1 MTTTKIARFI
11 AIAVLSGTVL
21 PVGAYQMPVVGPDSA
36 PLVATSAPARLTQ
49 PAPIPHTTRTR
60 TPATYGPTRSNE
72 TLWSIASRVRP
83 SNQVSVQQTI
93 GALYRLNPSAFEN
106 NNLHGLQAGSRLRI
120 PTLAQVRAERTSVI
134 ASRLDR
140 EKPLWE
146 AYSREK
152 NQPQQALNAAPNTAD
167 ATNTASSPK
176 AQSNSQNNS
185 KTSLGDA
192 QQPSD
197 SSATKSTLTGSGSTP
212 VTDINST
219 ATAAQEALTPAVTSS
234 EIAASAV
241 VPVMTTPATTTDKSA
256 GNLADRYQQ
265 ANTGALTTGTATTAG
280 NTTEEN
286 TTEPA
291 TASTAVPAVSAVKTP
306 DNTVV
311 DKKVVGQGSASAVIP
326 LTVAAS
332 MATRA
337 LDNPSEDQ
345 TASGNTTLSPQATQP
360 NSVGDSP
367 EEQLKHLRQ
376 QLVESN
382 AEITL
387 LAEKNLKLN
396 NQVSALSIEMKSL
409 QATLAEGEHF
419 RQEAATRLTQ
429 ADLQAKQLA
438 ELQVKYDKL
447 ESSSASLTY
456 QMAKSW
462 PVAIAV
468 GVIPPTIIG
477 FLLWVLYRVRQR
489 KQQDMLSQAFE
500 EHKSKTVPYPDS
512 VNLLAEETPD
522 LNRSDELLIDPDW
535 NAITASDLSEHSSS
549 DATVVG
555 TPLADATQESKP
567 GTEANSHTVLLDD
580 SFTASVPDSEL
591 TDTDAQTLPEP
602 PSLFAGLDE
611 SIYAPSALQPE
622 TDSLSSEMEVSSEAH
637 QASAKA
643 NKPDGASES
652 ASFPEAAFASAMLA
666 PKAQESTAESQ
677 TNHESQELASL
688 VDNDLAHGDMLGGE
702 QNLELEDDIVNV
714 MLSTP
719 TRQHGSPLDL
729 DDDVHLLADSNDD
742 TDSVLLLSDEELFE
756 SALPLQSESANPV
769 EASSIPTAVS
779 DALPNSQ
786 SEDLTSLLSD
796 AVPAPIHAPAVGNM
810 TDRVEAQTHRSTAAD
825 FPTETA
831 KTDVTDTE
839 IVDAESTNI
848 RNTNAVQATLVNTDI
863 INTDTSGTEASEK
876 TAADADTA
884 ETVPTFEVRQSVAA
898 IPTKTPLF
906 DLPDMTE
913 ADFDLSTPL
922 LPQAEHWSM
931 PLPPEPQS
939 EHEDWGAQPNLMADQ
954 LSPEERDGVTQP
966 FVRALHTRQPVAED
980 VNHDEDM
987 TDDLVGKLILARA
1000 YLDIDDPEGA
1010 VALLNE
1016 VIAQGSE
1023 SQQQQAR
1030 KMLQE
1035 VTSA

>member
-21 PVGAYQMPVVGPDSA
+21 PVGAYQMPVVGPDSD
-36 PLVATSAPARLTQ
+36 PFVATSAPTRLIQ
-49 PAPIPHTTRTR
+49 PAPIPRTPATRTS
-60 TPATYGPTRSNE
+60 ATYGPTYNNE

-146 AYSREK
+146 AYSRNK
-152 NQPQQALNAAPNTAD
+152 KALNTAPNTAAPTNL
-167 ATNTASSPK
+167 ATSPK
-176 AQSNSQNNS
+176 AQSNNQNNNN
-185 KTSLGDA
+185 TPLRDA
-192 QQPSD
+192 PQPS
-197 SSATKSTLTGSGSTP
+197 SSLATKIALTGSGSTP
-212 VTDINST
+212 VTDINRT
-219 ATAAQEALTPAVTSS
+219 AMAAQKSLTPAVTVP
-234 EIAASAV
+234 IVATSAV
-241 VPVMTTPATTTDKSA
+241 VPTITTPATPTDKPD
-256 GNLADRYQQ
+256 GHLAERYQQ
-265 ANTGALTTGTATTAG
+265 ANITKENITAPSTTSTGI
-280 NTTEEN
+280 
-286 TTEPA
+286 
-291 TASTAVPAVSAVKTP
+291 SAVSAVKTP
-306 DNTVV
+306 NNTVA
-311 DKKVVGQGSASAVIP
+311 DKKPVGQGSASAVIP

-337 LDNPSEDQ
+337 LENPSEDQ
-345 TASGNTTLSPQATQP
+345 TASGNTTLSPQAIQP
-360 NSVGDSP
+360 NSVGGSP

-456 QMAKSW
+456 QMANSW

-522 LNRSDELLIDPDW
+522 LNRSDDLLIDPDW

-549 DATVVG
+549 DATAVG
-555 TPLADATQESKP
+555 APLADATQQSKP
-567 GTEANSHTVLLDD
+567 DTEDKSHSVLLDD
-580 SFTASVPDSEL
+580 PFTASVPESDL
-591 TDTDAQTLPEP
+591 TGTHAQTLPEP

-611 SIYAPSALQPE
+611 SIYSPAALQPE
-622 TDSLSSEMEVSSEAH
+622 ADLLSSEMEAPSEARL
-637 QASAKA
+637 ASAKTS
-643 NKPDGASES
+643 KPDGGSES
-652 ASFPEAAFASAMLA
+652 ASFPESAFASSAMLA
-666 PKAQESTAESQ
+666 PKLQDSAVESQ
-677 TNHESQELASL
+677 TNHESEELASL

-702 QNLELEDDIVNV
+702 QNLELGDDIVNV

-756 SALPLQSESANPV
+756 SALPLQSESVSADIADTDILNTNI
-769 EASSIPTAVS
+769 SNIDTS
-779 DALPNSQ
+779 DADIANINI
-786 SEDLTSLLSD
+786 TS
-796 AVPAPIHAPAVGNM
+796 
-810 TDRVEAQTHRSTAAD
+810 
-825 FPTETA
+825 TETA
-831 KTDVTDTE
+831 AQ
-839 IVDAESTNI
+839 I
-848 RNTNAVQATLVNTDI
+848 AT
-863 INTDTSGTEASEK
+863 
-876 TAADADTA
+876 
-884 ETVPTFEVRQSVAA
+884 ETVPTLEVRQPVAA
-898 IPTKTPLF
+898 IPAKTPLF